1 MYKQSNLRLD
11 LTFVKPLSE
20 PINVIVYGIYDGQ
33 VEINESGQVHT
44 W

>member
-11 LTFVKPLSE
+11 LTFAKPLSE